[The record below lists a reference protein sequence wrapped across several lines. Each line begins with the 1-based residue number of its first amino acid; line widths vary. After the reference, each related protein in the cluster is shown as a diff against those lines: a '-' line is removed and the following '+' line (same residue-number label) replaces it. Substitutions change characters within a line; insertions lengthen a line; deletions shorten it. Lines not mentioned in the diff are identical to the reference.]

1 MAPWGGQTVLWLPHQ
16 DRRYSEGEK
25 DLRKRTATP
34 PGVIS
39 IGAAHVAL
47 WREMY
52 TGIMPDALLAEQWVE
67 TRMSM
72 WTEVFRNRK
81 LFNCS
86 EILLPK
92 MSSA

>member
-1 MAPWGGQTVLWLPHQ
+1 
-16 DRRYSEGEK
+16 
-25 DLRKRTATP
+25 
-34 PGVIS
+34 
-39 IGAAHVAL
+39 
-47 WREMY
+47 MY